1 MRSPV
6 PPVKT
11 PITTGPVLQVAEA
24 GLPQI
29 DFLDAGM
36 NGSKKALKSAMTS
49 KGEEF
54 ASWKT
59 STLEVQNFIMQRT
72 EPFFALLVNLFGFYR
87 KCLDVE
93 GHVDLKKM
101 IRCQACPSLEPF
113 LDRLFQSQM
122 VHCFFEDRLREQRL
136 DPFETRCRSL
146 TDSCLARCPPDAINF
161 GDAIWIT
168 CKRNATSG
176 GLRRY
181 NRMRQKFSRHIFK
194 NSSKSKGRHDRDS
207 GLITFGGA
215 RGDDA
220 SFMGRSISFTT
231 GQLDESNS
239 AAGNIRQNSLIP
251 PLPRPK
257 STFSLALEQPESSST
272 SSATTTSRNGVGVTA
287 PAGSSSSSRRNNNP
301 SSLFPTPQ
309 SRTLPSGPRPP
320 IPPRPLRPSRPP
332 RATEMATVSSPN
344 RKILTSANSVDAT
357 MSASTMGLQRTNF
370 TGASPANTLLSE
382 IQKKLDSMES
392 SGSFRKSVSASNL
405 IVNTTSSSEYSVFQ
419 DVLNSEQ
426 LTERTDAIP
435 PS

>member
-1 MRSPV
+1 MPRQPPASDPTSDPIDSVLTPGSDTLIRRQSSIRSSARRRWL
-6 PPVKT
+6 
-11 PITTGPVLQVAEA
+11 TGSQLRPLTV
-24 GLPQI
+24 
-29 DFLDAGM
+29 
-36 NGSKKALKSAMTS
+36 
-49 KGEEF
+49 EF
-54 ASWKT
+54 DSPDISGAFSGT
-59 STLEVQNFIMQRT
+59 STPSSSLHC
-72 EPFFALLVNLFGFYR
+72 ALSPLDMHHSGSSWGFYR

-220 SFMGRSISFTT
+220 SVMGRSISFTT
-231 GQLDESNS
+231 GQLDEPNS
-239 AAGNIRQNSLIP
+239 AAGKIRQNSLIP

-287 PAGSSSSSRRNNNP
+287 PVGSSSSGRNNNP
-301 SSLFPTPQ
+301 SSLFPSPQ

-320 IPPRPLRPSRPP
+320 LPPRPLRPSRPP

-405 IVNTTSSSEYSVFQ
+405 IVNTTSSSEDSVFQ

-426 LTERTDAIP
+426 LRKD
-435 PS
+435 

>member
-1 MRSPV
+1 MVNRL
-6 PPVKT
+6 
-11 PITTGPVLQVAEA
+11 TGNDHP
-24 GLPQI
+24 I

-93 GHVDLKKM
+93 GHVDLKRM

-122 VHCFFEDRLREQRL
+122 VHCFFEDRLKEQRL

-161 GDAIWIT
+161 GDAVWIT

-194 NSSKSKGRHDRDS
+194 NSSKSKGKHDRDS

-215 RGDDA
+215 KDEDA

-239 AAGNIRQNSLIP
+239 AAGKIRQNSLIRQ
-251 PLPRPK
+251 LPRPK
-257 STFSLALEQPESSST
+257 STLSLGLEQPESSS
-272 SSATTTSRNGVGVTA
+272 SSATTATTSRNGVAVTA
-287 PAGSSSSSRRNNNP
+287 PVNSSSSSNNNNP

-309 SRTLPSGPRPP
+309 SRTLPSSPRPP

-332 RATEMATVSSPN
+332 RAAEVTTLSSPN

-370 TGASPANTLLSE
+370 TGASSANTLLSE

-405 IVNTTSSSEYSVFQ
+405 IVKTTSSSEDSVFQ
-419 DVLNSEQ
+419 DVPNSQ
-426 LTERTDAIP
+426 HPVP
-435 PS
+435 PYIYDDRPRLE